1 MQQLIKS
8 IKLIGL
14 SILIGVC
21 FTTVSLKAQTPDD
34 DPGIGGPGSGSN
46 TPGDDGGPIVPL
58 DQNLSIALI
67 AVGLAYGY
75 KKMKQSSLIVG
86 VMD

>member
-1 MQQLIKS
+1 MQQITKS

-34 DPGIGGPGSGSN
+34 DPGIGGPGSGGN
-46 TPGDDGGPIVPL
+46 TPGDDGGPVVPF
-58 DQNLSIALI
+58 D
-67 AVGLAYGY
+67 GG
-75 KKMKQSSLIVG
+75 MSLILAASGISYAAKKVRRLNA
-86 VMD
+86 VKAI